1 MVMFDVFSPV
11 YCVKLLWRV
20 VLIILSCGAVFS
32 PVILRAIPAWCG
44 CDVLAC
50 GCFIFIT
57 SLSLGHIFFVSTCG
71 VCSV

>member
-1 MVMFDVFSPV
+1 
-11 YCVKLLWRV
+11 
-20 VLIILSCGAVFS
+20 
-32 PVILRAIPAWCG
+32 
-44 CDVLAC
+44 VLAC